1 MEILEL
7 KNVITEIKIHCSDS
21 NSSSRWQ
28 KKELVDNPEEG
39 GLESRQLQPD
49 LVSLVHCNPHS
60 RSTSSRSA
68 WNTYQKCCLKQK
80 QETGHQK
87 PWCVSNNMRMFNCPG

>member
-60 RSTSSRSA
+60 RSTSLRSHIKNA
-68 WNTYQKCCLKQK
+68 ISNRSKKQGIRSHGAYQI
-80 QETGHQK
+80 T
-87 PWCVSNNMRMFNCPG
+87 